1 MREPAVGTFGAASA
15 SHSIAAQVAVAM
27 LERGGN
33 AFDGAVA
40 AGFVHHVVEP
50 HQCGPGGEV
59 VILAAPGGA
68 EQPRVIC
75 GQGTA
80 PAAATIARYRAEGCD
95 VIPSVG
101 LLAAVVPGAVDA
113 WLLLLRDYGRLSLQ
127 EVLEPAIA
135 YAINGFPVYHRF
147 IHVVTKG
154 LEYFKSEWSS
164 SAALYLPGGNL
175 PRLGTLFR
183 NPMLGETYRRLL
195 KEAAG
200 AGPDRVAQ
208 IEAARRAFYRGF
220 VADSIGKFCA
230 ASAVRDNM
238 GRRHTGLLT
247 AQDMAD
253 WQATYDEP
261 VSYEYNGLTVYKP
274 GAWSQGP
281 VMLQCLALLRQAG
294 LSEMDPVG
302 SSFVHQLVEASK
314 LAFADR
320 EAWYGDSSGVKAPLD
335 ILLSDEYNA
344 ARRRLIGAEASDGF
358 APGSINGVKPRLPAF
373 GVLAPGER
381 PRLPPAAALGAG
393 DTCHL
398 DVVDRWGNF
407 VSATPSGGWLN
418 DSPVIPELGFPL
430 GTRAQMFWLQEGLPS
445 SLAPGKRPRTTLSP
459 TLAYR
464 DGTPCLAF
472 GARGADMQDQWNL
485 QFFLRHVDCGW
496 ELQEAIDGLSFHSNH
511 APLSTFPRKASPK
524 GLVVHRDYPART
536 IHELRE
542 RGHSVEMAP
551 NHEWNFSAA
560 AARREGVVSAVSRST
575 VREAGAAGR

>member
-1 MREPAVGTFGAASA
+1 
-15 SHSIAAQVAVAM
+15 M

-59 VILAAPGGA
+59 VILAAPGNA
-68 EQPRVIC
+68 ERPTVVC

-95 VIPSVG
+95 LVPSVG
-101 LLAAVVPGAVDA
+101 LLAAVVPGAVDG
-113 WLLLLRDYGRLSLQ
+113 WLLLLRDYGRLSLK
-127 EVLEPAIA
+127 EVLEPAIT

-147 IHVVTKG
+147 IQVVRKG
-154 LEYFKSEWSS
+154 LDYFQSEWSS

-183 NPMLGETYRRLL
+183 NPTLGKTYQRLL
-195 KEAAG
+195 KEAG
-200 AGPDRVAQ
+200 DAGPDRIVQ

-220 VADSIGKFCA
+220 VAETIGKFCA
-230 ASAVRDNM
+230 ASAVRDNF
-238 GRRHTGLLT
+238 GHRHAGLLT
-247 AQDMAD
+247 AQDMAS
-253 WQATYDEP
+253 WQASYDEP
-261 VSYEYNGLTVYKP
+261 VSYDYNGLTVYKP

-281 VMLQCLALLRQAG
+281 VMLQCLALLRDCG
-294 LSEMDPVG
+294 LSEMDPLG
-302 SSFVHQLVEASK
+302 SAFVHHLVEASK

-320 EAWYGDSSGVKAPLD
+320 EAWYGDSSATKAPLD
-335 ILLSDEYNA
+335 ILLSDDYNA
-344 ARRRLIGAEASDGF
+344 ARRRLIGAEASDAF
-358 APGSINGVKPRLPAF
+358 APGSIDGVSPRLPKF
-373 GVLAPGER
+373 GVSL
-381 PRLPPAAALGAG
+381 PREKSLLPPAAALGAG

-398 DVVDRWGNF
+398 DVVDQWGNF

-430 GTRAQMFWLQEGLPS
+430 GTRAQMFWLQEGFPS
-445 SLAPGKRPRTTLSP
+445 SLAPGKLPRTTLSP

-464 DGTPCLAF
+464 EGRPYLSF

-485 QFFLRHVDCGW
+485 QFFLRHVDSGW
-496 ELQEAIDGLSFHSNH
+496 SLQEAIDGLSFHSNH

-524 GLVVHRDYPART
+524 RLVMHRDYPERT
-536 IHELRE
+536 VHELRE
-542 RGHSVEMAP
+542 RGHAVEAAP
-551 NHEWNFSAA
+551 DHEWNFSS
-560 AARREGVVSAVSRST
+560 AARRNEGIISASSRST
-575 VREAGAAGR
+575 VNEAAAVGR